1 MIGSNGECYPACL
14 TSPLSLLLSFPR
26 VIRAPS
32 TPSPFWTPSYSL
44 IVLRASLS
52 YFTMPFILPFHLPTS
67 SAFCFLTLILCVF
80 FFLKKTWGT
89 HTSALSQSL
98 NCKYNLTSS
107 FLASSCFVEVVVSQC
122 INTPDASSIS
132 ARTSELEPFLLCL
145 LIFPLSPHQLEIM
158 TPAHL

>member
-1 MIGSNGECYPACL
+1 MLPCL
-14 TSPLSLLLSFPR
+14 PHSLMSPLALLLSFPR

-44 IVLRASLS
+44 IALRASLS
-52 YFTMPFILPFHLPTS
+52 YFTRPFILSFHLPAS
-67 SAFCFLTLILCVF
+67 SAFCFLTLIFFFFL

-98 NCKYNLTSS
+98 NFMYNLTSS

-145 LIFPLSPHQLEIM
+145 LISPLSPHQLEIM

>member
-1 MIGSNGECYPACL
+1 MLPCL
-14 TSPLSLLLSFPR
+14 PHVSSRSAAELPPR
-26 VIRAPS
+26 HSCTVH
-32 TPSPFWTPSYSL
+32 
-44 IVLRASLS
+44 SLS
-52 YFTMPFILPFHLPTS
+52 ILDAILFTHRAACFSFLLHHAFHPVFS
-67 SAFCFLTLILCVF
+67 SPHLLRFLTLILF

-132 ARTSELEPFLLCL
+132 ARTRELEPFLLCL